1 VPFLGAITEIKY
13 RRNEFAHKREQILIK
28 RKRRVHMIV
37 FITFFN
43 VISLIMASSIVVLGS
58 FLGASLTVK
67 YNPTPYSFKK
77 LDVSDNRIGNLQE
90 QYQAMTLNKTGSTD
104 PRIYSALTYNTGFN
118 AYNHNMHF
126 FMDEDGH
133 FFNGQSRAESA
144 VAISQSING
153 IARTLGS
160 DHDTAIEGEY
170 NYN

>member
-1 VPFLGAITEIKY
+1 
-13 RRNEFAHKREQILIK
+13 
-28 RKRRVHMIV
+28 MIV

-43 VISLIMASSIVVLGS
+43 VVSLIITSSIVILGS

-67 YNPTPYSFKK
+67 YNPNPYTFKK
-77 LDVSDNRIGNLQE
+77 LDVSDNRIGNFQDE
-90 QYQAMTLNKTGSTD
+90 YQAMTLNTADGET
-104 PRIYSALTYNTGFN
+104 PRTYSALTYNTGFN

-153 IARTLGS
+153 IARTIGS
-160 DHDTAIEGEY
+160 DHDTAIEGDY
-170 NYN
+170 AFN